1 MWSFYRF
8 TTGDLMSNEEI
19 NLPKNSAFLSSKK
32 DDAKNKFS
40 TVIEDFKKILTDKI
54 HPDNQTKAYHNN
66 VKSILERLLV
76 SANELDGFSQGE
88 GMYGLMVLSLRSSL
102 KMKDELIKAEV
113 RLNNLENELRKLRK

>member
-1 MWSFYRF
+1 
-8 TTGDLMSNEEI
+8 MSNEEI